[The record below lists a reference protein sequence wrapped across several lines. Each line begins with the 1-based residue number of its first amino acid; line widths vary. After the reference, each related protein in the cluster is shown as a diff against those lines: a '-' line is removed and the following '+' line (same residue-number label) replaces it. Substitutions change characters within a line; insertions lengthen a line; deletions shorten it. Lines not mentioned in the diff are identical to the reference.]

1 MPREFTDIGGPFM
14 SHTDQQALQL
24 CEHGLQQMWNG
35 AVDAAIETYDRA
47 LSIADTDETREL
59 VTIRKAEALIATE
72 REGTEVNALPAIVMR
87 RRSPRH
93 VYHAASALTR
103 KYSES
108 QDERKRALFYADIAR
123 RAAEEMDDSYA
134 HVFAL
139 NSVGVLQVIE
149 SRFAES
155 IETFERALAVVTLE
169 PEQTERLATMRSLVI
184 GNLGGAKILGGQYE
198 EGVALSESILP
209 LMDEDY
215 LIAEVCLDLCF
226 AYTELGEYKRAERY
240 GHRALNL
247 STIRRQ
253 VRNANHLLGEI
264 CIRTQRYDEADGY
277 FDVVASYYP
286 DFKNVKQLL
295 VAVDLCAVV
304 NWKA

>member
-1 MPREFTDIGGPFM
+1 M
-14 SHTDQQALQL
+14 SQTDQQALQL
-24 CEHGLQQMWNG
+24 CEDGLQQMWHG
-35 AVDAAIETYDRA
+35 AVDAAIELYDRA
-47 LSIADTDETREL
+47 IAIADTDETREL
-59 VTIRKAEALIATE
+59 VTIRKAEALIAAE
-72 REGTEVNALPAIVMR
+72 REGSEVNALPAIVMR

-139 NSVGVLQVIE
+139 NSVGTLQVIE
-149 SRFAES
+149 SSFTEA
-155 IETFERALAVVTLE
+155 IDTFERALAIITLE
-169 PEQTERLATMRSLVI
+169 AVQSERLEKMRDSLV
-184 GNLGGAKILGGQYE
+184 GNLGGAKVLSGRYD
-198 EGVALSESILP
+198 EGIVLLESVLP
-209 LMDEDY
+209 RMDVDY

-226 AYTELGEYKRAERY
+226 AYTELGEYKRAERFGY
-240 GHRALNL
+240 RALNL
-247 STIRRQ
+247 STLRRQ